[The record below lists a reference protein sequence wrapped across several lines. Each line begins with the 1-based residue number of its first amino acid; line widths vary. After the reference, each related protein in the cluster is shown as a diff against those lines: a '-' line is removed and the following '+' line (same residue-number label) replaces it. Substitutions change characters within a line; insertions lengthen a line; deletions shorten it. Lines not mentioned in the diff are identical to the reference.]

1 MMKRFPV
8 PLMPLPLPLLF
19 LLSLLSLL
27 LSFSLGCGVVD
38 DAADA
43 QDADESVSATT
54 MESALTAELSDQS
67 SLSASATGAELATA
81 AATRVGSHLS
91 PEGCVTTVV
100 LGATV
105 TYTMNDCS
113 GPYGLVHV
121 TGTLT
126 AVYSRASSGAVHV
139 VITSSAIK
147 VNQWTIELDATVDAS
162 QTGSVKKTEVACNSS
177 GIGPRHMSVA
187 RQGDYTVTY
196 DPTTECITLD
206 GTWTTRA
213 GLRTASTG
221 ASGYVRCKGH
231 CPAAGGTITHTRVGG
246 TVITLSYDG
255 STTAAWRTSKGRSG
269 TVSLTCGN

>member
-1 MMKRFPV
+1 MKRFPV

-43 QDADESVSATT
+43 QDADDSVSATT

-81 AATRVGSHLS
+81 AATRVGSHLT
-91 PEGCVTTVV
+91 PEGCVTMEVH
-100 LGATV
+100 GSTV
-105 TYTMNDCS
+105 TYTMNHCS
-113 GPYGLVHV
+113 GPYGLVDV
-121 TGTLT
+121 SGTLT
-126 AVYSRASSGAVHV
+126 AVYSRANSGAAHV
-139 VITSSAIK
+139 VITGSGIK
-147 VNQWTIELDATVDAS
+147 VNQWTIDVDATVDAS
-162 QTGSVKKTEVACNSS
+162 QTASVKRTVVACNSR
-177 GIGPRHMSVA
+177 GTGPRGMMVA
-187 RQGDYTVTY
+187 REGDYAVTY

-206 GTWTTRA
+206 GAWTTKA

-221 ASGYVRCKGH
+221 ASGYARCKGH

-269 TVSLTCGN
+269 TVNLTCGN